1 MAVKER
7 VFFALALALSLMAN
21 VWLSWRLHSR
31 PERFSPKEKQ
41 KLQELAHRLAVQRG
55 EKVST
60 ARDDQTV
67 TLAIALG
74 DCAACFNFLQSFAFF
89 CQGQESRCRVLLV
102 GGTQEQASQ
111 LAERFSL
118 QMPVQIA
125 QELPSLPLV
134 ANTPVVWAGEAT
146 SPLLVEE
153 VPGDVPGQ
161 RHLLRKL
168 FFIF

>member
-7 VFFALALALSLMAN
+7 LFFALALALSLLAN
-21 VWLSWRLHSR
+21 VWLSWRLLRGPEFISR
-31 PERFSPKEKQ
+31 QEKR
-41 KLQELAHRLAVQRG
+41 QELLHRLEAQRG
-55 EKVST
+55 EEVST
-60 ARDDQTV
+60 ARDRQTV
-67 TLAIALG
+67 TLALALG
-74 DCAACFNFLQSFAFF
+74 DCAACLNFLQSFAFF

-134 ANTPVVWAGEAT
+134 THTPVVWVGEAT
-146 SPLLVEE
+146 WPLLVEE
-153 VPGDVPGQ
+153 VPADVPGQ

>member
-7 VFFALALALSLMAN
+7 LFFALALALSLLAN
-21 VWLSWRLHSR
+21 VWLSWRLLRGPEFISR
-31 PERFSPKEKQ
+31 QEKRQ
-41 KLQELAHRLAVQRG
+41 LQELQDRLAAQRG
-55 EKVST
+55 EKVSA
-60 ARDDQTV
+60 ARDGQTV
-67 TLAIALG
+67 TLALALG
-74 DCAACFNFLQSFAFF
+74 DCAACLNFLQSFAFF

-134 ANTPVVWAGEAT
+134 SHTPVVWVGEAT
-146 SPLLVEE
+146 WPLLVEE
-153 VPGDVPGQ
+153 VPADVPGQ